1 MRIAFAIV
9 KLFQGGGL
17 QRDCVEIAR
26 AVARLG
32 HEVTILTA
40 ERDASDF
47 TAGLD
52 VSVLP
57 ARGATNHRRQEVFSA
72 EVAAAKGGYDLLV
85 GFNKLAGLDVLKAEH
100 GTPHAEN
107 IRRAIAAYL
116 AEKGVNSKA
125 VRKTREP
132 KRKRA

>member
-1 MRIAFAIV
+1 MRRV
-9 KLFQGGGL
+9 SLFIS
-17 QRDCVEIAR
+17 E
-26 AVARLG
+26 
-32 HEVTILTA
+32 
-40 ERDASDF
+40 
-47 TAGLD
+47 
-52 VSVLP
+52 
-57 ARGATNHRRQEVFSA
+57 
-72 EVAAAKGGYDLLV
+72 DL
-85 GFNKLAGLDVLKAEH
+85 LAGLDVLKAEH